1 LGRYFPAPPR
11 RGGGLPPLLVFLI
24 GAALVFG
31 LYYLLQGVQ
40 TFIRTGGL
48 GVVEATRQAE
58 IVASATQQRATRIIA
73 QITAQPT
80 ATPLPTCTDFRV
92 IVPSAVVRSAPSPS
106 AGVVRGFAQGEI
118 VCVLWREPGSEWYT
132 IDRDRSTRRR
142 ELAYMHESVIA
153 PVNPTPT
160 PPPTV
165 TPLPT
170 LTPSITPSELPSAT
184 PRAAPI
190 TATAAL
196 ESAPTLPPPSTPTT
210 LPTPTLL
217 MQSA

>member
-1 LGRYFPAPPR
+1 
-11 RGGGLPPLLVFLI
+11 LVFLI

-31 LYYLLQGVQ
+31 SYYLLQGAQ

-58 IVASATQQRATRIIA
+58 IIASATQQRATRIIA

-92 IVPSAVVRSAPSPS
+92 IVPSAVVRSAPSLS
-106 AGVVRGFAQGEI
+106 AGIVRGFAQGEI

-153 PVNPTPT
+153 PINPTAT

-165 TPLPT
+165 TPPPT
-170 LTPSITPSELPSAT
+170 LTPSITPSQPPTEPPSPT
-184 PRAAPI
+184 PRA
-190 TATAAL
+190 
-196 ESAPTLPPPSTPTT
+196 APTLPPPTPT
-210 LPTPTLL
+210 PAPPFTPTLL